1 MNDTPP
7 AAADAT
13 VDTLLT
19 AYLRALDETHDV
31 PAFSPWRYAAL
42 FGDLVRWEVAFLA
55 LVFVAPLLKL
65 IRLCLRRFGA
75 DVPRGTPSLGWQEV
89 KRPFQAIWRG
99 DISAL
104 QVVRMR
110 VLTRTFIGSHIV
122 GVVEELKLVAERAR
136 LDALMGGPARADD
149 LGPLETE
156 LRKLESLGT
165 VAKAQNSLGAVLA
178 TGSASALPL
187 ALAKLLIPAILQLL
201 PGDVADQI
209 GAFVPLGQVLKTIGL
224 ADDESISLTP
234 VLLAVGGGFLTF
246 LLITVM
252 SCHIEKRRILAGRGR
267 LRPGRRAVAVAAH
280 RHLRAA
286 AGCGIRRRCGG
297 GRLPDG
303 LFLFQPDAG
312 GARPVRP
319 DADRDR
325 RPRTVPGDCDHCCSP
340 AVVSAQ
346 ATGRSIGRLGM
357 VAGQARPAARHRPRP
372 LTSATQAGA

>member
-187 ALAKLLIPAILQLL
+187 AMAKLLIPAILQLL

-224 ADDESISLTP
+224 ADDETISLTP
-234 VLLAVGGGFLTF
+234 VLLAIGGGFLTF

-252 SCHIEKRRILAGRGR
+252 SCHMEKRRILAAVGAYDLEDAL
-267 LRPGRRAVAVAAH
+267 LRSRRIATFELPLDVAFAAGA
-280 RHLRAA
+280 AA
-286 AGCGIRRRCGG
+286 AGFLTVYFYSSLTLAEPDRSDQMQTAIANLVLCLGIAIIVAARRWYLR
-297 GRLPDG
+297 RP
-303 LFLFQPDAG
+303 P
-312 GARPVRP
+312 GARSAGLVWSLVRP
-319 DADRDR
+319 GLLRA
-325 RPRTVPGDCDHCCSP
+325 
-340 AVVSAQ
+340 
-346 ATGRSIGRLGM
+346 IGRG
-357 VAGQARPAARHRPRP
+357 P
-372 LTSATQAGA
+372 